1 MAASAVFSM
10 SLAYCSTYNLTPA
23 IVPVLIGRYLSFA
36 RPRDHCAVTSVK
48 NVRQLNARRRKK
60 AGFRLSHRQPL
71 GVRLVSEKYL
81 IMLEYF

>member
-23 IVPVLIGRYLSFA
+23 IAPVLIGRHLSFA

-60 AGFRLSHRQPL
+60 L
-71 GVRLVSEKYL
+71 GSDCHIDNLLVLGSYL
-81 IMLEYF
+81 KNIR